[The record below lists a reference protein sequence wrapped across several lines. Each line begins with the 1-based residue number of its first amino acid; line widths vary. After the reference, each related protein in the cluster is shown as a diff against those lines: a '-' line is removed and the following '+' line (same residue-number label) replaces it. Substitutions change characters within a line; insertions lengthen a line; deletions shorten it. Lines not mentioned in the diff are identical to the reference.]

1 MNMKK
6 IYMSPEMDVMELNH
20 QQTLLAGS
28 VFDVVSDQTI
38 NAEDVDTPQ
47 FSDVDLDIFAE

>member
-38 NAEDVDTPQ
+38 NAEDVDAPQ
-47 FSDVDLDIFAE
+47 LSDVDLDIFAE

>member
-1 MNMKK
+1 MKK